1 MCCDLP
7 LDKNLDIFKLKSTK
21 FIVSFGI
28 IYENTLFRVDMFDQ
42 AIRLTRVARVSMMST
57 EGMVVG
63 AAGLIINI

>member
-1 MCCDLP
+1 MSCFTVDSQ
-7 LDKNLDIFKLKSTK
+7 LKSTK

>member
-1 MCCDLP
+1 
-7 LDKNLDIFKLKSTK
+7 
-21 FIVSFGI
+21 
-28 IYENTLFRVDMFDQ
+28 MFDQ